1 MEDDKRLQSG
11 VDYYFLEEDCSRFK
25 VSYAYCPYFY
35 ILCRKD
41 TYEEV
46 STGLNKK
53 YSSLI
58 HKVETVYKEDLDLV
72 R

>member
-25 VSYAYCPYFY
+25 ISYPYNPYLY
-35 ILCRKD
+35 ILCKKD

-46 STGLNKK
+46 TTGLNKK
-53 YSSLI
+53 YPDFI
-58 HKVETVYKEDLDLV
+58 FKIETVYKEDLDLV
-72 R
+72 